1 MSRLYFS
8 TRYVAAELRGWEF
21 AHLQWLARGPARVA
35 WDLDAPFFDRAERL
49 LDLVPPE
56 RRGWL
61 HDYLDEYRAANV
73 STAPGAGATAA
84 RLGRRLVNA
93 LQTCL
98 QVDGLDVVVADVPLR
113 TPDVDYNTAVV
124 AGSRPIQLAAK
135 LGGYGAAHAYVEP
148 VHRVWLANVID
159 EGLDAGIYRDKLV
172 REDAEDAPVDA
183 DAGWRDVQ
191 ALLRAVDEHPG
202 PVVTS
207 HSTYDDFPHPEVAD
221 WLPQGNDVDGDSE
234 STWDRWYA
242 LLDDER
248 WNLGIVGLRRRW
260 WLRLA
265 PNTLD
270 EPTFGAPVT
279 IYDLFAHDR
288 DERVRRAQRSLE
300 AREVA
305 T

>member
-8 TRYVAAELRGWEF
+8 TQRASAELRGWEF

-35 WDLDAPFFDRAERL
+35 WDFDAPFFDRAEEL
-49 LDLVPPE
+49 LDLVPTE
-56 RRGWL
+56 HRGWL
-61 HDYLDEYRAANV
+61 HDRLADYRAANE
-73 STAPGAGATAA
+73 STAPGTGAVAGQ
-84 RLGRRLVNA
+84 LGRRLVDA

-98 QVDGLDVVVADVPLR
+98 QVDGLPLVVADVPLH
-113 TPDVDYNTAVV
+113 THDVAYNTAVV

-148 VHRVWLANVID
+148 AHRVWLATVIE
-159 EGLDAGIYRDKLV
+159 EGLDAGIFREKLV
-172 REDAEDAPVDA
+172 REGAEADS
-183 DAGWRDVQ
+183 DAGWRDVE
-191 ALLRAVDEHPG
+191 ALLRDVDEHPG

-207 HSTYDDFPHPEVAD
+207 HSVYDEFPHPEVAD
-221 WLPQGNDVDGDSE
+221 WELGEVDDGDTAA
-234 STWDRWYA
+234 TWDRWYA
-242 LLDDER
+242 LPDEER
-248 WNLGIVGLRRRW
+248 WDLAVAGVRRRW

-279 IYDLFAHDR
+279 VYDLRAHDR

-300 AREVA
+300 EALREVTA
-305 T
+305 